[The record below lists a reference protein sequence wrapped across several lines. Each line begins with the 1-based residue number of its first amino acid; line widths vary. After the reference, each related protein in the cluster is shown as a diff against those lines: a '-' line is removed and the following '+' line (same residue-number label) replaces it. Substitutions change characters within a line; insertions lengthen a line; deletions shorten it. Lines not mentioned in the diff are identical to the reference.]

1 MLPVDTRAA
10 GVDRVRGLQGST
22 GPALVSA
29 PGARLCQAVCGRL
42 PLQVHCRP
50 ALRVTCHH
58 FCHLGW
64 ARPASVQREEGR
76 TQPRRS
82 RGGHLLPRKAPAGSR
97 PRLAS
102 PPGLCTAAQVVGGTA
117 WPRLPA
123 CISTPALPTAWP
135 WGAVLTFPDPRP
147 LPRFPSGTVSGVPPL
162 GKVPP
167 PPPVPPVP
175 PYTRCRRDDSHQTGT
190 VYPKSPQGAQVV
202 GLQPGGTCNV

>member
-22 GPALVSA
+22 GSALVRGPRCS
-29 PGARLCQAVCGRL
+29 PVSGCL
-42 PLQVHCRP
+42 RP
-50 ALRVTCHH
+50 AASASSLQTSLRVTRHH

-64 ARPASVQREEGR
+64 ARPASVHREEGR

-82 RGGHLLPRKAPAGSR
+82 RGGHLLPRRAPAGSR

-102 PPGLCTAAQVVGGTA
+102 PPDLCTAAQVVGGTA
-117 WPRLPA
+117 RPRIPA

-147 LPRFPSGTVSGVPPL
+147 LPRFPSGTVSGAPPL

-167 PPPVPPVP
+167 PTGSTCTSPHTVPK
-175 PYTRCRRDDSHQTGT
+175 G
-190 VYPKSPQGAQVV
+190 
-202 GLQPGGTCNV
+202 